1 MRPRRTRARLPL
13 VQDTDNRRD
22 GKEEEE
28 EEEEG
33 GKRSRKKRW
42 RERVTRREGEERNM
56 VWDVW

>member
-1 MRPRRTRARLPL
+1 MRPRRARAHLPL

-28 EEEEG
+28 EEEDA
-33 GKRSRKKRW
+33 RR